1 MDDERRPYEGGVIFV
16 DPSGRGKEETAWAV
30 MKVLN
35 GILYLLKVGHE
46 VTDPTKAM
54 IEIAQDARRFNISMI
69 EVEPN
74 FGQHVGRCL
83 PARPGEDLEGRGD
96 GPGERMGQGSERG
109 PDHWHIGAS
118 AHPAPRGGRG

>member
-1 MDDERRPYEGGVIFV
+1 
-16 DPSGRGKEETAWAV
+16 

-74 FGQHVGRCL
+74 FGQGMWVAAFQPILEKTWKRRGDS
-83 PARPGEDLEGRGD
+83 PGEQT
-96 GPGERMGQGSERG
+96 GQGSERD
-109 PDHWHIGAS
+109 PDHRHAGAGVHS
-118 AHPAPRGGRG
+118 ASHGRR